1 MSLSTVTEWD
11 SLGVVAHSFF
21 ALFYRP
27 LVHPTILCTDNR
39 IYRRTT
45 AASGLN
51 NVEV

>member
-1 MSLSTVTEWD
+1 MSLSTVTEWE
-11 SLGVVAHSFF
+11 SLGVVAQSFF

-27 LVHPTILCTDNR
+27 LAHPT

-51 NVEV
+51 SVEV